1 MVALGDVFSVVAVL
15 FGVCLAIWAL
25 MVGVSMLFSAKS
37 DRASEIIQSHPWGA
51 FLLGAAIS
59 LVAGFISISLISL
72 PLPGPKLAGTLV
84 YLSVLSLAAVGS
96 GGLALLAGER
106 LRPLDP
112 ALSEFRAVAK
122 GSAILV
128 ASGLLPLLG
137 WFVFVPAM
145 LFVSVGAGVMALLG
159 RSPSRTGLAVNPE
172 GV

>member
-106 LRPLDP
+106 LRPSTP
-112 ALSEFRAVAK
+112 RFR
-122 GSAILV
+122 S
-128 ASGLLPLLG
+128 S
-137 WFVFVPAM
+137 
-145 LFVSVGAGVMALLG
+145 G
-159 RSPSRTGLAVNPE
+159 RSPRARRSSSPRGYCPFWGGSCSSPRCCSCRSAR
-172 GV
+172 G